1 MLPLASADLDEAAA
15 LFADPRV
22 MMHVDGGTR
31 DRATTSRLLQANER
45 CWKTEGWGLWAIRDA
60 VSGAF
65 LGQGGL
71 QRITDLHGAD
81 VEFSMIMSRRNWRSG
96 IATEAGNALLYDAW
110 DRIDG
115 DEIHALVHPD
125 NTAGP
130 PLMRKLGFRNLEDAL
145 LRGEALTVWQTQRLS

>member
-45 CWKTEGWGLWAIRDA
+45 CWKAEGWGLWAIRDA

-96 IATEAGNALLYDAW
+96 IATEAGNALLHDAW

-125 NTAGP
+125 NTAGA